1 MPQTL
6 QAHTLRV
13 PIHRRPTL
21 PGEMLVK
28 EFLEPPGTTQTA
40 FAAQIGVTYPRLN
53 EIVRGKRAVS
63 VDTAMRFARA
73 TKTTP
78 GWWLQYAA
86 TRRPLRCHALGEGAR
101 NLENQ
106 ADYFTPKRG

>member
-1 MPQTL
+1 
-6 QAHTLRV
+6 
-13 PIHRRPTL
+13 
-21 PGEMLVK
+21 MLVK
-28 EFLEPPGTTQTA
+28 EFLEPLGITQTA

-78 GWWLQYAA
+78 GWWLNMQQLVDLYDAMHSEKA
-86 TRRPLRCHALGEGAR
+86 REIAKIRPIRSQRASA
-101 NLENQ
+101 
-106 ADYFTPKRG
+106 